1 MLRYQR
7 KEVIDVYPK
16 RFHYHQDVHKTQL
29 HNGEQNLSSE
39 WQLFAGL
46 HLGWN
51 STAILSL
58 PVWQDIIK
66 SKGDMT
72 KSLATQVIKTHNLN
86 KIHQKIVNLNIQENV
101 MQGLLDKFH
110 LIKDKEEKTSESHI
124 SIKASFGSNI
134 NQPICACKDCK
145 NLLKNITFCKSHLVI
160 YCSKKS
166 FSAISLRAQWS
177 F

>member
-1 MLRYQR
+1 M
-7 KEVIDVYPK
+7 YPN

-29 HNGEQNLSSE
+29 HNGEQNISSE

-110 LIKDKEEKTSESHI
+110 LIKNKEEKTTESHS
-124 SIKASFGSNI
+124 SIKASFSSNI
-134 NQPICACKDCK
+134 NQPICACKNCK
-145 NLLKNITFCKSHLVI
+145 NLLKNITFCK
-160 YCSKKS
+160 KS
-166 FSAISLRAQWS
+166 FSHLLQQEVILSNFIEGSMEL
-177 F
+177 